1 MILISSIILAI
12 IVPIGV
18 LSYALYQGV
27 FWVWAIVLAVCAL
40 LVTVAIFCVIIL
52 ILLPTMGKHFEKKA
66 DPSNLKCWYFM
77 TDVAKFS
84 CFWLG
89 IRIYVHGIEKLP
101 PHATYVFYSNHQSY
115 IDPLIYHAAFSK
127 IPHATMYKKVIDRYI
142 FAGPMARALGGVS
155 IDRDDDREAMESVVS
170 IIKKVKKG
178 VHFSIYPEGTR
189 SRGIGLH
196 HFKAGSFKIAQKS
209 GGILVLCALDG
220 SYRKRL
226 SIPFWYTPV
235 HIEIVEVMTSEEAKT
250 YPTHELATHC
260 ELLVKETIIKIRD
273 TYPHMRP
280 SKWYIR
286 QFEEQQKK
294 EDVF

>member
-1 MILISSIILAI
+1 MILILSILLAI
-12 IVPIGV
+12 VVPIGV
-18 LSYALYQGV
+18 LGYALCQGV
-27 FWVWAIVLAVCAL
+27 FWVWAILFAIGAFLA
-40 LVTVAIFCVIIL
+40 TVATFCLLIL
-52 ILLPTMGKHFEKKA
+52 ILLPTLGSHFEKKA
-66 DPSNLKCWYFM
+66 NPIDPKCWRFM

-89 IRIYVHGIEKLP
+89 IRIHVHGLEKLP
-101 PHATYVFYSNHQSY
+101 PQATYVFYSNHQSY
-115 IDPLIYHAAFSK
+115 IDPLIYHVAFSK

-196 HFKAGSFKIAQKS
+196 HFKAGSFKIVQKS
-209 GGILVLCALDG
+209 GGTLVLCALDG

-260 ELLVKETIIKIRD
+260 ELLIKESITTIRN
-273 TYPHMRP
+273 TYSHMRP

>member
-1 MILISSIILAI
+1 MILILSIILAVL
-12 IVPIGV
+12 VPIGV
-18 LSYALYQGV
+18 LGYTLYQGL
-27 FWVWAIVLAVCAL
+27 FFVWAILLAIGAL
-40 LVTVAIFCVIIL
+40 LGVVAIFCIIIL
-52 ILLPTMGKHFEKKA
+52 ILLPTLGKHYEKKE
-66 DPSNLKCWYFM
+66 DPTDPKRWRFM

-89 IRIYVHGIEKLP
+89 IRIHVHGIEKLP
-101 PHATYVFYSNHQSY
+101 PHVTYVFYSNHQSY
-115 IDPLIYHAAFSK
+115 IDPLIYHVAFSK

-209 GGILVLCALDG
+209 GGTLVLCALDG

-226 SIPFWYTPV
+226 SIPFCYTPV
-235 HIEIVEVMTSEEAKT
+235 HIEIVEVMTSAETKV

-260 ELLVKETIIKIRD
+260 ELAVKEAITKIRN
-273 TYPHMRP
+273 TYPHMQP
-280 SKWYIR
+280 SRWYIR
-286 QFEEQQKK
+286 QFQEQQKK